1 MTRTRTRQDRLRRG
15 FAALPMV
22 ATFALLMLLGV
33 AMVFRTSLVR
43 RDQAAKAQLRQDYRE
58 REEAV
63 LRSLVAVF
71 PKKAIACM
79 KAGHAAGQNH
89 TWQAIFDEALRTAT
103 VDKSLPDGAV
113 AAMGLGNVR
122 RGDVGDHTAAEAA
135 GWITSLTGTPGAVT
149 PGTTTFASVFQGA
162 PFAGKVPPLLQTPA
176 GLANEDATRPIVS
189 LDKLYNTQSPGL
201 LADVT
206 KYPRYNLIPY
216 PNIRFGY
223 ASPGAPFVAKRNWWA
238 FTVRYGKK
246 VGQAK
251 NYILSLYEVPSQ
263 LPIEAGTFAEIGRHE
278 DGTTWGAGITID
290 GGVYADSLRM
300 NGTHGASRASGRRS
314 IDMEGDTQFNGKVV
328 GDDFDQA
335 GVRERM
341 QAELG
346 THALPVALSANSG
359 RVVFFPIPTG
369 TAFLSRPE
377 GTPTV
382 WDNYVGGARGCTVT
396 VEALSMV
403 SIEDQ
408 TPVALRVRFQNTS
421 GTITEVILR
430 RGQNWPNMLEDGGDA
445 MPFQTE
451 LTNTNRS
458 CVTFYPALVDAWLQ
472 AKGGASVAV
481 NHSFHFSTVPTADPL
496 TVRPQSSPPSAVDMC
511 VIVRKGQNLT
521 AFTKGLSLV
530 APLRV
535 YIGDDLNAVPAA
547 APPAGSGL
555 AADAVYYPPM
565 SIFAAEMRVGTTP
578 FLRPFEHH
586 GQMGSLLSGSSGAW
600 RPLDMKSGAD
610 EIVHSD
616 SIQADLAPLRSPAEL
631 PPIHQMNWLVV
642 IEEIPPN

>member
-1 MTRTRTRQDRLRRG
+1 MSRRFRSSFQRG
-15 FAALPMV
+15 FAAMPMV
-22 ATFALLMLLGV
+22 ATFSLLMLLGV
-33 AMVFRTSLVR
+33 TMVFRTSLLR

-63 LRSLVAVF
+63 LRSLIAVF

-79 KAGHAAGQNH
+79 KAGYASSDNH
-89 TWQAIFDEALRTAT
+89 TWRAIFDEALRTA
-103 VDKSLPDGAV
+103 VVEKSLPDVAV
-113 AAMGLGNVR
+113 TAMGLSRVR
-122 RGDVGDHTAAEAA
+122 RGDVGDHTTTEAA
-135 GWITSLTGTPGAVT
+135 GWITSLTGVAGNVT
-149 PGTTTFASVFQGA
+149 PGTTAYASVFQG
-162 PFAGKVPPLLQTPA
+162 PQFAGKVPPLLQAPA
-176 GLANEDATRPIVS
+176 SLADVDALRPVVH
-189 LDKLYNTQSPGL
+189 LDKIYTTQSPGL

-206 KYPRYNLIPY
+206 KYPRFNLIPY

-238 FTVRYGKK
+238 FSIRYGKK
-246 VGQAK
+246 VGQKK

-263 LPIEAGTFAEIGRHE
+263 LPIEAGTFADIGRHE

-300 NGTHGASRASGRRS
+300 NGDHGASRVAGRRS
-314 IDMEGDTQFNGKVV
+314 IDVEGTTSLGGTAVT
-328 GDDFDQA
+328 DDFDKL

-346 THALPVALSANSG
+346 TSALPVALSANSG

-369 TAFLSRPE
+369 PAFLTRPA
-377 GTPTV
+377 GTPTT
-382 WDNYVGGARGCTVT
+382 WDTYVGGGRNCKVS
-396 VEALSMV
+396 VEALAMV
-403 SIEDQ
+403 SIDDQ
-408 TPVALRVRFQNTS
+408 TPVKLRVRFANPA
-421 GTITEVILR
+421 GTVTELILQ
-430 RGQNWPNMLEDGGDA
+430 RGQNWPTLLEAGGDA

-451 LTNTNRS
+451 LTNSNRS

-472 AKGGASVAV
+472 SKGGATVAV
-481 NHSFHFSTVPTADPL
+481 NNSYHFSTAPEADPL
-496 TVRPQSSPPSAVDMC
+496 TVRPFSSPPTAVDMC
-511 VIVRKGQNLT
+511 VIVRKGQDLT
-521 AFTKGLSLV
+521 PFTQGLSIM

-555 AADAVYYPPM
+555 SAGSVYYPPM

-578 FLRPFEHH
+578 FTRPFEHH
-586 GQMGSLLSGSSGAW
+586 GQMGSLLSGASTTW
-600 RPLDMKSGAD
+600 RPLDMKSGTEEA
-610 EIVHSD
+610 VHNQGL
-616 SIQADLAPLRSPAEL
+616 QAELSPLRSPAEL

-642 IEEIPPN
+642 IEEIPQN